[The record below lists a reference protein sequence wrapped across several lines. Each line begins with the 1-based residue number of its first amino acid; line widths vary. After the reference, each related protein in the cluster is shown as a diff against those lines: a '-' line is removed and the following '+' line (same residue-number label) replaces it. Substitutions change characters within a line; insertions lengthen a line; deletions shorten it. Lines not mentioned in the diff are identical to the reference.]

1 MDDTKKTK
9 NSFRQTADS
18 LNQWSHVFSA
28 GVASG
33 NHFRVFWKRWF
44 PELGIFL
51 QSLGEENE
59 GMNCG
64 AGVSGVII
72 LLTGRVFPAGYHHPG

>member
-1 MDDTKKTK
+1 MDYTKKTK

-44 PELGIFL
+44 PELGNFFTIF
-51 QSLGEENE
+51 G
-59 GMNCG
+59 
-64 AGVSGVII
+64 
-72 LLTGRVFPAGYHHPG
+72 GRERRDELRGRSIWCHNSPDR